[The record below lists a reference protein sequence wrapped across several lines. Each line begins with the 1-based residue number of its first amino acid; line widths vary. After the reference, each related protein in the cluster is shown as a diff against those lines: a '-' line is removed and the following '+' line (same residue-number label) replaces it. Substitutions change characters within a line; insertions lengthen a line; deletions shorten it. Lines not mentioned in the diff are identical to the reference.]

1 MHDVTLGGGSMFT
14 AIVAV
19 EILLVMLFENGMN
32 TPEKVD
38 VLLGKIITIFDNP
51 NQVLQVL

>member
-1 MHDVTLGGGSMFT
+1 MFT